1 MKPQNKDWKQEL
13 VDFINAK
20 SKEHQATPRNA
31 YGYFNLMA
39 QMATHQ
45 AGHAEIRMRD
55 EPEDICGNVLVD
67 FCFNYELQENDKCL
81 KCEVPIVDGGNWG
94 YCTPCFNKL
103 SDEYVNKIL
112 QEQDDED
119 GK

>member
-1 MKPQNKDWKQEL
+1 MKLQNKDWKQEL

-55 EPEDICGNVLVD
+55 EPED
-67 FCFNYELQENDKCL
+67 KCP
-81 KCEVPIVDGGNWG
+81 KCEVPIVDGGDWG
-94 YCTPCFNKL
+94 YCTPCFEEETNHHQYPINK
-103 SDEYVNKIL
+103 KL
-112 QEQDDED
+112 QE
-119 GK
+119 KK